1 MVEEDPKT
9 TVESNVLPHPDA
21 VRDFVEAPPEITLI
35 PELPE
40 DMPPPPPSPKLPA
53 MCRQMPQLPPL
64 EFPPGVGDPMI
75 RDLAI
80 SLFSA
85 FVLGVSVATIIS
97 VYSRRSV
104 ADA

>member
-21 VRDFVEAPPEITLI
+21 VRDFVEAPPEITMI
-35 PELPE
+35 PELP
-40 DMPPPPPSPKLPA
+40 PPASPKLPA

-85 FVLGVSVATIIS
+85 FVLGVRVATIIS